1 MYATQDHEDSL
12 LPLDEVWPF
21 LLRFPIGCFSICLGL
36 GSQTV
41 LWKTL
46 SSAHTMQF
54 LHIPKHINLI
64 LWCVALMTLFTV
76 FTTYI
81 MKCLF
86 YFEAV
91 RREFFHPVRINFFF
105 APWIACMFLTLGIP
119 PAITTTI
126 HPIFWAFFMGPVFA
140 LELKI
145 YGQWLSGGK
154 RRLSRVANPSTH
166 LSLLGNFVGALLAA
180 TVGWKEV
187 AIFFWAVGFA
197 HYLVLFVT
205 LYQRSP
211 FTTKLPRELHPV
223 FFLFIAAPSTASVA
237 WSQIVGHFDM
247 VSKLAYFLAL
257 FLYSSLVSYSFLIIT
272 FCIV

>member
-223 FFLFIAAPSTASVA
+223 FFLFVAAPSTASVA

-257 FLYSSLVSYSFLIIT
+257 FLYSSLVSYS
-272 FCIV
+272 